1 MQHKG
6 AQEMKFRENLFSKM
20 SLFFCGVVFKKY
32 AKFPNIYLS
41 WSFLNSTTPQFSLE
55 FLTIEET
62 DFFATHSRKKAK
74 I

>member
-32 AKFPNIYLS
+32 AKFPNIYL
-41 WSFLNSTTPQFSLE
+41 L
-55 FLTIEET
+55 
-62 DFFATHSRKKAK
+62 
-74 I
+74 